1 MRIGSHSLN
10 GRLIAAPM
18 AGVTDRPFRTLCR
31 RLGASFAVSEMV
43 SSNPRLRSTEKSR
56 RRSDHAG
63 ESEPRWVQIAG
74 SDPRE
79 MAEAARYNAD
89 AGAQIIDINMGCPA
103 KKVCN
108 RAAGSALLSHEPLVA
123 RILDAVVSA
132 SPVPVTLKI
141 RTGPDP
147 RSRNGVRVARI
158 AEEAGVAAISVHGRS
173 RACGFRGS
181 AEHETVRQI
190 KTSVKIPIVANGD
203 IDSPKRAREVLEQT
217 GADALMIGRASQGNP
232 WIFREVSHYLASGE
246 ALPGPGAVEVRE
258 TLIEH
263 LEALYGFYGKFT
275 GVRVARKHLG
285 WYLKSR
291 PGGEA
296 LWSRIN
302 RVEDAATQL
311 HLVHDFFGPQFERT
325 ILLKSRVQERAA

>member
-1 MRIGSHSLN
+1 MRIGSHSLS

-31 RLGASFAVSEMV
+31 RLGASVAVSEMV
-43 SSNPRLRSTEKSR
+43 SSNPQLRSTDKSR
-56 RRSDHAG
+56 RRLDHAG
-63 ESEPRWVQIAG
+63 EREPRWIQIAG
-74 SDPRE
+74 ADPRE

-123 RILDAVVSA
+123 RILDAVVAA

-147 RSRNGVRVARI
+147 LSRNGVRIAKI
-158 AEEAGVAAISVHGRS
+158 AEQAGIAAISVHGRS
-173 RACGFRGS
+173 RSCAFRGR
-181 AEHETVRQI
+181 AEHETVREI
-190 KTSVKIPIVANGD
+190 KKSVKMPVVANGD
-203 IDSPKRAREVLEQT
+203 IDSPMRALEVLEQT

-232 WIFREVSHYLASGE
+232 WIFREVSHYLATGDV
-246 ALPGPGAVEVRE
+246 LPGPAADDVYR
-258 TLIEH
+258 TLTEH
-263 LEALYGFYGKFT
+263 LEALYDFYGEFM
-275 GVRVARKHLG
+275 GVRIARKHLG
-285 WYLKSR
+285 WYFKPR
-291 PGGEA
+291 AGGAA

-302 RVEDAATQL
+302 RVEDGATQL
-311 HLVHDFFGPQFERT
+311 RMVRDFFQTPP
-325 ILLKSRVQERAA
+325 ERAALKTAPAQEHAA

>member
-1 MRIGSHSLN
+1 MRIGSFSMS

-56 RRSDHAG
+56 KRIDHEG

-74 SDPRE
+74 ADPRE
-79 MAEAARYNAD
+79 MAEAARHNAD

-108 RAAGSALLSHEPLVA
+108 RAAGSALLSDESLVE
-123 RILDAVVSA
+123 RILDAVVTA

-147 RSRNGVRVARI
+147 DNRNGVRVAGI
-158 AEEAGVAAISVHGRS
+158 AERVGIAAISVHGRS
-173 RACGFRGS
+173 RACAFRGR
-181 AEHETVRQI
+181 AEHETVRRI
-190 KTSVKIPIVANGD
+190 KSAVAIPVIANGD
-203 IDSPKRAREVLEQT
+203 ISCAESARRVLLHT
-217 GADALMIGRASQGNP
+217 GADGLMIGRASQGNP
-232 WIFREVSHYLASGE
+232 WIFREVSHYLASGKK
-246 ALPGPGAVEVRE
+246 LPGPDADEVGE

-263 LEALYGFYGKFT
+263 LEALYEFYGPFK

-285 WYLKSR
+285 WYLKPR
-291 PGGEA
+291 PGGSA
-296 LWSRIN
+296 LWSDIN
-302 RVEDAATQL
+302 KVEDPAKQRRM
-311 HLVHDFFGPQFERT
+311 VRDFFRAQ
-325 ILLKSRVQERAA
+325 SDRVARSTLIAQELAA